1 MLACP
6 SISKHLYCCAFVRV
20 KRWRLY
26 GVGLQMPCV
35 LVILALALR
44 ICTVALVK
52 RKRTLVLAKRAC
64 VNVRQQRQLTS
75 AAYVAYVS
83 LRQQLTSAYA
93 ALVFVLLHQ

>member
-1 MLACP
+1 
-6 SISKHLYCCAFVRV
+6 
-20 KRWRLY
+20 
-26 GVGLQMPCV
+26 MPCV

-52 RKRTLVLAKRAC
+52 RTLVLSKRAC